1 MGEVPLIMS
10 KLRTVSV
17 EGDPAR
23 YAHSASRRVG
33 VRSRTR
39 LVLGGAVGLT
49 LFGLLYGVQMRY
61 LQKEFSGQVEPWS
74 LTLRVA
80 LVHWY
85 LWGLLTIPIAIISRH
100 IRFGAIRL
108 LPFLALH
115 LALAIVMTLTHVAL
129 RTTWQ
134 WMFEQVDPT
143 FAGWQNAFVWLLFID
158 YHWGLLTYAGSACS
172 VYAVRFA
179 RSEIRALALRTA
191 LNEARLDALRMQ
203 LQPHFLFNT
212 LNAISALVRED
223 PVRAE
228 KMITLLSDLL
238 RTTLVKSDVS
248 EVPLDEELEFVNR
261 YLAIQLMRFGDR
273 LEVRINI
280 DPKASGR
287 LVPWQILQPVVE
299 NAVTHGLSKTGSCI
313 VEISAEAR
321 LDETII
327 RVRDEG
333 PGLSDQHEFGIGLS
347 TVRARLEQTYGG
359 RARFDLSNIERGGC
373 LVEIAIP
380 RGDSRNDDR

>member
-1 MGEVPLIMS
+1 MTDLNRDSS
-10 KLRTVSV
+10 KIELATY
-17 EGDPAR
+17 AR
-23 YAHSASRRVG
+23 SASRRVG

-39 LVLGGAVGLT
+39 LVLGGAIGLT
-49 LFGLLYGVQMRY
+49 LFALLYGVQMRY
-61 LQKEFSGQVEPWS
+61 LQKEFSGQVHPWA

-115 LALAIVMTLTHVAL
+115 LALAIVMTLAHVAL

-143 FAGWQNAFVWLLFID
+143 FESWQTAFGWLLLVDF
-158 YHWGLLTYAGSACS
+158 HWGLLTYAGIACS
-172 VYAVRFA
+172 VYAVRFT
-179 RSEIRALALRTA
+179 RSEVRALALRTA
-191 LNEARLDALRMQ
+191 LNEARLSALRMQ

-248 EVPLDEELEFVNR
+248 EVPLYEELEFVNR
-261 YLAIQLMRFGDR
+261 YLAIQVMRFGDR
-273 LEVRINI
+273 LEIRINI

-299 NAVTHGLSKTGSCI
+299 NAVTHGLSKTGSCF

-321 LDETII
+321 DDETII

-333 PGLSDQHEFGIGLS
+333 PGLSDQLEFGIGLT
-347 TVRARLEQTYGG
+347 TVRARLEQTYDG
-359 RARFDLSNIERGGC
+359 RARFDLSSIETGGC

-380 RGDSRNDDR
+380 RGASRNDDR